1 TSTTEVLGKPVL
13 SDEKNQKVTYVTLE
27 GLERSAAYVDSIS
40 REALKELK
48 ELGKELRE
56 ASKDAE
62 EESLF
67 LEELLVWLIN
77 REK

>member
-1 TSTTEVLGKPVL
+1 M
-13 SDEKNQKVTYVTLE
+13 TLE